1 MYTNTRATSTIIV
14 LLVVIATSLLLVSSS
29 ALAGLAASSDL
40 SHSNGKR
47 GDQSKTNNS
56 GSVSD
61 NTVSPSTKDNSPSVT
76 TINENP
82 NLDNLLACESGAANG
97 SGHITM
103 SEVMNCYLQFSRG
116 SASSLAVLGDHQN
129 SDSKGGGSGLGLT
142 SDHHANSKTTTH
154 SSHHKGAADSTSP
167 GHNHTTPS

>member
-1 MYTNTRATSTIIV
+1 MNTKTRATSTIFV
-14 LLVVIATSLLLVSSS
+14 LLVVTTTSFLLVASGTM
-29 ALAGLAASSDL
+29 AGLAASSDL
-40 SHSNGKR
+40 SHSKK
-47 GDQSKTNNS
+47 GDHSRTDNS
-56 GSVSD
+56 ISESG
-61 NTVSPSTKDNSPSVT
+61 NHIINSTKNNSPSFT
-76 TINENP
+76 TTNENP

-129 SDSKGGGSGLGLT
+129 SDGTGGGGGLGLT

-154 SSHHKGAADSTSP
+154 SGHHKGGADSTSP
-167 GHNHTTPS
+167 SNNHTTTS